1 MDTTQSRKILKR
13 IQTIESDLESLRAVR
28 AKLGTSEYA
37 SATMSSGG
45 GSKSYTRADVGK
57 ITTLITELETE
68 LRQLR
73 KLLATDGR
81 GSGLYTTINYV
92 YC

>member
-28 AKLGTSEYA
+28 AKLATAEYA

-45 GSKSYTRADVGK
+45 GSKSYTRADVGR
-57 ITTLITELETE
+57 ISTTIHELEVE

-73 KLLATDGR
+73 AMLATG
-81 GSGLYTTINYV
+81 GHSGLWSTINYV

>member
-1 MDTTQSRKILKR
+1 MDINQTRQVVKR
-13 IQTIESDLESLRAVR
+13 IQACENDLNQLRAVR
-28 AKLGTSEYA
+28 AKLGTSEFA

-45 GSKSYTRADVGK
+45 GSRSYTRADVGK
-57 ITTLITELETE
+57 ISSLIQELETE

-73 KLLATDGR
+73 KLLATGGR
-81 GSGLYTTINYV
+81 GSGLWSTINYV